1 MNKEKV
7 IEIIDNSKY
16 EFSFIAFL
24 MQSKKNMDLES
35 VKFIERNG
43 EEFFKFFIG
52 TVFHVTETLSSRI
65 SKED

>member
-7 IEIIDNSKY
+7 IDIIDNSKY

-24 MQSKKNMDLES
+24 MQSKKNMNPES
-35 VKFIERNG
+35 VEFIENNG
-43 EEFFKFFIG
+43 EEFFKFFIS